1 MNKATALRTAQNIYI
16 IILHLKLS
24 FTILV
29 VIGLN

>member
-1 MNKATALRTAQNIYI
+1 MNKATALRTAQNICI
-16 IILHLKLS
+16 IILNLKLS